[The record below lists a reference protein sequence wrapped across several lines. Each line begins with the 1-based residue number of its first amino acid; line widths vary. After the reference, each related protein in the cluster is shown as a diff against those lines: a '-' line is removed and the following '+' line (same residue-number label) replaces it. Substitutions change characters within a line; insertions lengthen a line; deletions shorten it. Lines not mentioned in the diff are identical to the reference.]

1 MPELPETETI
11 ARDLSALI
19 AGARITGAYIRR
31 PDVLRGALSVDFSD
45 SITGRSIERVLRR
58 AKTIVIELTGAQALL
73 VTPRFTG
80 TLQVG
85 VAPDEY
91 EAVSW
96 DLDGGRQ
103 LIYRDVRRLGT
114 VTLVDATGYQAFD
127 RGLGIE
133 PLSDTFTPAALS
145 GIVRGSGVAIKK
157 VLMDQRRVAGVGNIY
172 ANESL
177 WASGIDPSRLGS
189 SLTAAECER
198 LVDGLRAILWSS
210 IEARG
215 TTFRDYRDAYNNRG
229 GYAAQ
234 LRAYGRGGQPCVRC
248 GTRLTETHAIDGR
261 STVFCH
267 RCQS

>member
-11 ARDLSALI
+11 ARDLNALI
-19 AGARITGAYIRR
+19 AGARIAGASIRR
-31 PDVLRGALSVDFSD
+31 PDVLRGALSGVLADNVA
-45 SITGRSIERVLRR
+45 GRSIERVFRR
-58 AKTIVIELTGAQALL
+58 AKAIVIELSGAHAIL

-85 VAPDEY
+85 VEPDEY

-96 DLDGGRQ
+96 RFADGRQ

-114 VTLVDATGYQAFD
+114 VTLVDAPGYRAFD
-127 RGLGIE
+127 QGLGIE
-133 PLSDTFTPAALS
+133 PLNDTFTSETLS
-145 GIVRGSGVAIKK
+145 GILRGSGVAIKK

-177 WASGIDPSRLGS
+177 WAAGIDPSRSAS
-189 SLTAAECER
+189 SLSQGECAL
-198 LVDGLRAILWSS
+198 LVLALREILTSS

-229 GYAAQ
+229 GYAAK
-234 LRAYGRGGQPCVRC
+234 LRAYGRGGEPCVRC